1 MAKAPD
7 FQPIINQPGFK
18 AYVPE
23 PIASKTGGASFEAQ
37 ATLFKDLGKT
47 LVEGNQSFAVEGLKE
62 QTAQHIQDYL
72 ASSPTRVKEV
82 QVEAAGLEN
91 AMGQFTQVPAPEGVT
106 GDQIDASYSGV
117 QAELNQ
123 KLEFLRKARD
133 QGLVTGTDFSERVL
147 KSTREAVAKNPGIT
161 RELMSAAS
169 QTLELYGIQDRIR
182 RDDALL
188 KAQQDATGK
197 MQTELWNEADKR
209 NIPITYTA
217 DGSID
222 YDTLTRRIMKNRA
235 DLGAYQALDQIGKTN
250 TLMDA
255 NEVRDIT
262 NNGLHYAAVNG
273 AYNDVSGK
281 IIGVFNDPSIPYANK
296 VATAKNI
303 VLEAKGRVRQGFSR
317 YMNDAQMKEAVTFF
331 DTQSDH
337 LVTALESFK
346 SGDDAKKFFA
356 NEKTI
361 LEDQQNINLLKNV
374 DVASYKFFSN
384 IMQTA
389 GFANLS
395 QTKDGQVFINNLVQ
409 LSKNMLADAKPMASD
424 YEKNDTIKDSKF
436 GVLIKQHLED
446 FAKNDYTKAA
456 DFNKIVTGYIKG
468 MNDKEVTPNVQDYF
482 TKSEEL
488 VKIMKDPRFNQTL
501 GALDDD
507 ARSKVYEVIG
517 TYNDQLASSMS
528 QYIKTHPEQHI
539 SLSVL
544 GDGSLVATGG
554 SSEFNRDY
562 VGRINMGL
570 GAYANINGVSKQEAS
585 KTFYQEHFRETI
597 MNPEK
602 AGKGATYNNPLNLM
616 KPDGSGIQQYKSFD
630 EGIKATY
637 GQLMNYYNG
646 TGVAGVPRQNVTDI
660 INLWRPESSRK
671 GATDISQG
679 DYISFVAKNIGVTA
693 RQRLDLSDP
702 VIMAKLISA
711 MATVEGNPVTYE
723 RVFNSL
729 PNKRAMVKNP
739 AAPLSG
745 GSDFPLSDLT
755 KKGNK

>member
-1 MAKAPD
+1 MAKSPD

-18 AYVPE
+18 AFVPE
-23 PIASKTGGASFEAQ
+23 PIVSKTGGASFE
-37 ATLFKDLGKT
+37 TLAGMAKDVGKT
-47 LVEGNQSFAVEGLKE
+47 IIEGVQSSEIEGLKK
-62 QTAQHIQDYL
+62 QTAQHIEDYM

-91 AMGQFTQVPAPEGVT
+91 AMSQFTQVQAPEGMT
-106 GDQIDASYSGV
+106 GEQIDAAYSGV
-117 QAELNQ
+117 QAELDK

-133 QGLVTGTDFSERVL
+133 QGLVTGNDFSERVL

-161 RELMSAAS
+161 RELMSSAS

-188 KAQQDATGK
+188 KAQQDAGAK

-209 NIPITYTA
+209 NIPITYAA
-217 DGSID
+217 DGSVD
-222 YDTLTRRIMKNRA
+222 YDTLTKRIMKNRA
-235 DLGAYQALDQIGKTN
+235 DAGAYQALDQIGKTN
-250 TLMDA
+250 TLLDA
-255 NEVRDIT
+255 NEVREIT
-262 NNGLHYAAVNG
+262 NTGLHYAAVNG
-273 AYNDVSGK
+273 AYNDVSSK
-281 IIGVFNDPSIPYANK
+281 VIDVFNDPSIPYANK
-296 VATAKNI
+296 VATAKSI
-303 VLEAKGRVRQGFSR
+303 VLDAKSRVRQGFSR
-317 YMNDAQMKEAVTFF
+317 YMNDSQMKEAVTFF

-337 LVTALESFK
+337 IVTALEAFK

-409 LSKNMLADAKPMASD
+409 LSKNMLADAKPTSAD
-424 YEKNDTIKDSKF
+424 YEHNATVKDSKF

-446 FAKNDYTKAA
+446 FAKNDYSKAG
-456 DFNKIVTGYIKG
+456 DFNKVVSGYIKG
-468 MNDKEVTPNVQDYF
+468 MNDKEITPNVQDYF
-482 TKSEEL
+482 TKSEDL
-488 VKIMKDPRFNQTL
+488 VKLMKDPKYNQVL

-517 TYNDQLASSMS
+517 TYNDQLAASMS
-528 QYIKTHPEQHI
+528 QYIKMHPEQKI
-539 SLSVL
+539 TLSIL

-554 SSEFNRDY
+554 STEFNRDY

-570 GAYANINGVSKQEAS
+570 GAYSNINGVSKQEAS

-616 KPDGSGIQQYKSFD
+616 KPDGSGIQQYKTID
-630 EGIKATY
+630 DGIKATY

-646 TGVAGVPRQNVTDI
+646 TGIAKVPRQNVTDI
-660 INLWRPESSRK
+660 IDLWRPESDRK
-671 GATDISQG
+671 GASDISQG
-679 DYISFVAKNIGVTA
+679 DYINFVAKTIGVSP
-693 RQRLDLSDP
+693 RQHLDLSDP

-711 MATVEGNPVTYE
+711 MATVEGNPMSYE
-723 RVFNSL
+723 RIFNSL
-729 PNKRAMVKNP
+729 PNRRAK
-739 AAPLSG
+739 ASPLGIMGG